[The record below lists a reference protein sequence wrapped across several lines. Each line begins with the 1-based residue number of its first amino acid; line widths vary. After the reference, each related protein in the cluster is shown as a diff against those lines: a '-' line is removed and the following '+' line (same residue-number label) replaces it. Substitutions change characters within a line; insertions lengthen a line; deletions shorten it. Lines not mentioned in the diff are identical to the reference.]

1 MRLSGKRE
9 YMMNLKLGKWILV
22 STMALS
28 LGNMHHVQA
37 AEMPAVQDVKLIRFS
52 GQTIKVSWK
61 AVKSAK
67 YYHVYYQTGKGDYK
81 LGRTTEKTYGL
92 ITKLKKNTNYKVYV
106 TAGKKQKASKED
118 SQPSAVKS
126 MKTKAYKRTIVFA
139 GDSIVGCLHLQ
150 PTMITKM
157 HSTANVKM
165 VGITSINSRT
175 FRTQRKGKG
184 MTGIERV
191 KSYHPYRVY
200 FLLGLNE
207 VCYRPFK
214 DILADRK
221 NLTNQL
227 RKQNPNVDV
236 VWCATPPVTKA
247 EMKRAPHMRLTPA
260 LNKEMEKFAKKNHC
274 EYLDYT
280 AFLKDKKGF
289 LKGKYATPDGFHW
302 QKNACEQFGTL
313 VGKYDKT
320 LDD

>member
-1 MRLSGKRE
+1 MKKMKFE
-9 YMMNLKLGKWILV
+9 KLIIA
-22 STMALS
+22 SCMALS
-28 LGNMHHVQA
+28 LVSLHDIQA
-37 AEMPAVQDVKLIRFS
+37 AEMPTVQDVKLIRFS

-81 LGRTTEKTYGL
+81 LGRTTDKTYGL

-106 TAGKKQKASKED
+106 TAGKTQKASAKD
-118 SQPSAVKS
+118 SQPSAVKT